1 MKLKIKK
8 NQQKPKAGYM
18 KRSIKLKTSKQNPT
32 KTKNKQ
38 TKNNREETQIT
49 NIRIEKG
56 AITINPTDIKRI

>member
-1 MKLKIKK
+1 MKLKIKR

-32 KTKNKQ
+32 KNKQ
-38 TKNNREETQIT
+38 TKSNREETQIA